1 MLRKFPFYTT
11 LLIAPIVLL
20 QIPTT
25 SINYLSGN
33 IKKAS
38 KKASKKGSCYSSGFE
53 VLTKSSGQREFAW
66 AVFKDENAKNCENT
80 ASASKIACIFYVTV

>member
-1 MLRKFPFYTT
+1 M
-11 LLIAPIVLL
+11 VLL

-25 SINYLSGN
+25 PMNNLSDN

-38 KKASKKGSCYSSGFE
+38 KKGSKKGSCDGSGFE

-66 AVFKDENAKNCENT
+66 AVFKDENAKNCDTT